1 MNASVNRVLLLG
13 NLTRDPEVRYLPTGQ
28 ANATLR
34 MATTRRFKT
43 QKGEDKEETCFV
55 DVVVW
60 GKQAEVC
67 GQYLSK
73 GSPLFV
79 EGRLQYD
86 EWEKDGQK
94 RNCLR
99 IVAEHTQFVG
109 SPSRR
114 TTDSNGRQGAP
125 EKVPTHKTED
135 PVADQMSTPSRFAE
149 PTAEPA
155 PTSAA
160 EPAPS
165 TVPST
170 IPAQSAESGMPD
182 EDNLPF

>member
-13 NLTRDPEVRYLPTGQ
+13 NLTRDPEVRYLSTGQ

-94 RNCLR
+94 RNCVR
-99 IVAEHTQFVG
+99 VVAERTQFVG
-109 SPSRR
+109 PPPRR
-114 TTDSNGRQGAP
+114 ETDNDGTQSATKEAATRRS
-125 EKVPTHKTED
+125 ED
-135 PVADQMSTPSRFAE
+135 QIADQ
-149 PTAEPA
+149 
-155 PTSAA
+155 TSAPSA
-160 EPAPS
+160 VPATAAATTS
-165 TVPST
+165 SAVP
-170 IPAQSAESGMPD
+170 AAGSGAGSGLPD

>member
-1 MNASVNRVLLLG
+1 MNVSVNRVLLLG
-13 NLTRDPEVRYLPTGQ
+13 NLTRDPEVRYMPSGM

-34 MATTRRFKT
+34 LATTRRFKT
-43 QKGEDKEETCFV
+43 QQGEDKEETCFV

-60 GKQAEVC
+60 GKQAETC

-94 RNCLR
+94 RNCVR
-99 IVAEHTQFVG
+99 VVAERTQFVG
-109 SPSRR
+109 PPPRRTADGEAPHGASANTAARSGTAQASTPDRASPS
-114 TTDSNGRQGAP
+114 
-125 EKVPTHKTED
+125 
-135 PVADQMSTPSRFAE
+135 VA
-149 PTAEPA
+149 A
-155 PTSAA
+155 PTPAVAAAASTSGSA
-160 EPAPS
+160 
-165 TVPST
+165 VN
-170 IPAQSAESGMPD
+170 SGAGPGLPD

>member
-1 MNASVNRVLLLG
+1 MNASVNHVLLLG

-34 MATTRRFKT
+34 LATTRRFKT
-43 QKGEDKEETCFV
+43 QQGEDKEETCFV

-79 EGRLQYD
+79 EGHLQYD

-94 RNCLR
+94 QNRVR
-99 IVAEHTQFVG
+99 VVAERTQFVG
-109 SPSRR
+109 PPPRR
-114 TTDSNGRQGAP
+114 ATSSDGPQVEP
-125 EKVPTHKTED
+125 EEAATRRAENPI
-135 PVADQMSTPSRFAE
+135 ADQASAPGRSAPSAV
-149 PTAEPA
+149 PVTAAATAASAVPA
-155 PTSAA
+155 PAA
-160 EPAPS
+160 G
-165 TVPST
+165 
-170 IPAQSAESGMPD
+170 SGSGLPD